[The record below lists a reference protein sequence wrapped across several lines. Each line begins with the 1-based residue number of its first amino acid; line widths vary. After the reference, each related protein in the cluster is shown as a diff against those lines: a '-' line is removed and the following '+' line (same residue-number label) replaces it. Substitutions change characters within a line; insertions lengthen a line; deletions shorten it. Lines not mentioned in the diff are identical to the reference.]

1 MIHKTD
7 NDMIARVNAALCT
20 AMAGL
25 IARAR
30 LRDIPLI
37 VSEDGEVVEVNPHE
51 LQLPLL
57 RNERPE
63 QPLDDSC
70 NN

>member
-30 LRDIPLI
+30 LRGVPLI
-37 VSEDGEVVEVNPHE
+37 VAENGEVVEVNPHE
-51 LQLPLL
+51 LPLSLLMDAQPELPSDQ
-57 RNERPE
+57 NAG
-63 QPLDDSC
+63 
-70 NN
+70 N